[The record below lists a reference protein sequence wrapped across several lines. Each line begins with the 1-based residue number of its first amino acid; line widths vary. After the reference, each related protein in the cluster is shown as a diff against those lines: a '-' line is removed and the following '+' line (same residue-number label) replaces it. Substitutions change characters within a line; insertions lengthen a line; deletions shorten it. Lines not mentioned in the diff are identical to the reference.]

1 MTVEKDT
8 GLAEFRQVIKRQ
20 EKPFLL
26 HTALPSDKVY
36 LEFEGVL
43 CNEPVLWQACIR
55 TIQEYANCHSVSSD
69 PRQFINIEV
78 LNDVYKLEVGLNI
91 GQIDQSAVERTI
103 IMIRKYKRLRSGR
116 HEYGARSKTE

>member
-1 MTVEKDT
+1 MIEEDA
-8 GLAEFRQVIKRQ
+8 LAEFCQAIKMQ
-20 EKPFLL
+20 EKTFIL
-26 HTALPSDKVY
+26 HTTLPSDKVY

-43 CNEPVLWQACIR
+43 DNKPVLWHACIR
-55 TIQEYANCHSVSSD
+55 TMQEYANHHSVSSD